1 MSDAYKIIHN
11 FMAFIASPDLKNKV
25 WTWLLDPSGKQRK
38 EEALL
43 QIWDEY
49 RPEADAGTRH
59 SLRKFQKR
67 AGLSSARPAY
77 LHRWAHIAA
86 ILLIPLMSIITAY
99 IYVEHHTQEVRFVE
113 CIVPK
118 GEQKQI
124 TLPDGSTITLN
135 SGSVFL
141 YPTQFAGDTRS
152 VYLSVLVLQEN
163 HALL

>member
-59 SLRKFQKR
+59 SLRKFQKKSGAFFCP
-67 AGLSSARPAY
+67 AGLSTSVGAY
-77 LHRWAHIAA
+77 SSYSSYPVNIYYNGLYICGTSHAGSPFCRMYRSQGRAKTDHVTGWFDHHPEFGIHISISYA
-86 ILLIPLMSIITAY
+86 IYRRYP
-99 IYVEHHTQEVRFVE
+99 F
-113 CIVPK
+113 CISFRRRA
-118 GEQKQI
+118 
-124 TLPDGSTITLN
+124 LCGS
-135 SGSVFL
+135 
-141 YPTQFAGDTRS
+141 P
-152 VYLSVLVLQEN
+152 
-163 HALL
+163 

>member
-67 AGLSSARPAY
+67 AELSSARPAY

-86 ILLIPLMSIITAY
+86 ILLIPLISIITAY
-99 IYVEHHTQEVRFVE
+99 IYMWN
-113 CIVPK
+113 
-118 GEQKQI
+118 I
-124 TLPDGSTITLN
+124 T
-135 SGSVFL
+135 
-141 YPTQFAGDTRS
+141 RRK
-152 VYLSVLVLQEN
+152 SVL
-163 HALL
+163 

>member
-59 SLRKFQKR
+59 SLRKFQKER
-67 AGLSSARPAY
+67 GFLLPGRP
-77 LHRWAHIAA
+77 I
-86 ILLIPLMSIITAY
+86 Y
-99 IYVEHHTQEVRFVE
+99 IGGR
-113 CIVPK
+113 I
-118 GEQKQI
+118 
-124 TLPDGSTITLN
+124 
-135 SGSVFL
+135 
-141 YPTQFAGDTRS
+141 
-152 VYLSVLVLQEN
+152 
-163 HALL
+163 

>member
-59 SLRKFQKR
+59 SLSFKKEQGFLLP
-67 AGLSSARPAY
+67 GRP
-77 LHRWAHIAA
+77 I
-86 ILLIPLMSIITAY
+86 Y
-99 IYVEHHTQEVRFVE
+99 IGGR
-113 CIVPK
+113 I
-118 GEQKQI
+118 
-124 TLPDGSTITLN
+124 
-135 SGSVFL
+135 
-141 YPTQFAGDTRS
+141 
-152 VYLSVLVLQEN
+152 
-163 HALL
+163 